1 MMKEKKEKLDQEEV
15 KDFSFEYVLH
25 LGSHCAQQMN
35 KNIKTNLKNKKIFIT
50 LHPREPVMVTVG
62 EDKNLLLWD
71 IEQNLLLTKE
81 HLDIIPTCCKFSPD
95 GDQLVVGFIDGQ
107 FKIFESKI

>member
-1 MMKEKKEKLDQEEV
+1 
-15 KDFSFEYVLH
+15 
-25 LGSHCAQQMN
+25 MN
-35 KNIKTNLKNKKIFIT
+35 KNIKSNLKNKKVFMT

-71 IEQNLLLTKE
+71 IEQNRLLTKE
-81 HLDIIPTCCKFSPD
+81 YLDIIPTCCKFSPD
-95 GDQLVVGFIDGQ
+95 GDQLVVGFIGGQ